1 MYRTVETKEEKT
13 MADNYLER
21 RMEAYRAQPAA
32 QPRRAATLERLLT
45 RNRSVRG
52 YDARFVV
59 RADQL
64 RSIVSVCTKIPSA
77 RNQQVLRFRLV
88 LADEAPGVLAH
99 VRMGG
104 ALPELHLPLAG
115 TEPNAFIV
123 VCSTVPEDRWVD
135 IDLGIAVQSMLA
147 PCRRDRAQRALYRR
161 VRPRRDSDEAAAAL
175 RTAADPRRRKERR
188 TDRAGRDRRRR
199 RSALLS
205 FGGRPLCPQDSGR
218 GADYRFGFGGN
229 RR

>member
-1 MYRTVETKEEKT
+1 

-88 LADEAPGVLAH
+88 LADEAPG
-99 VRMGG
+99 G
-104 ALPELHLPLAG
+104 LHLPLAG

-135 IDLGIAVQSMLA
+135 IDLGIAVQSMLLRA
-147 PCRRDRAQRALYRR
+147 VEIGLNGLCIGAFDRDAIRTRLRLPCEPLLILAVGKSAERIERVEIGAGGDRRYYRSEGVHYVPKIRAEELII
-161 VRPRRDSDEAAAAL
+161 DSD
-175 RTAADPRRRKERR
+175 
-188 TDRAGRDRRRR
+188 
-199 RSALLS
+199 SAETGDKS
-205 FGGRPLCPQDSGR
+205 
-218 GADYRFGFGGN
+218 
-229 RR
+229 

>member
-1 MYRTVETKEEKT
+1 

-135 IDLGIAVQSMLA
+135 IDLGIAVQSMLLRA
-147 PCRRDRAQRALYRR
+147 VEIGLNGLCIGAFDRDAIRTRLRLPCEPLLIS
-161 VRPRRDSDEAAAAL
+161 P
-175 RTAADPRRRKERR
+175 DPLSIASGIEWVTSARSIRS
-188 TDRAGRDRRRR
+188 
-199 RSALLS
+199 RSAPAAIGVTIVRRAS
-205 FGGRPLCPQDSGR
+205 TMSP
-218 GADYRFGFGGN
+218 RFGP
-229 RR
+229 RS

>member
-1 MYRTVETKEEKT
+1 

-88 LADEAPGVLAH
+88 L
-99 VRMGG
+99 
-104 ALPELHLPLAG
+104 
-115 TEPNAFIV
+115 EPNAFIV

-135 IDLGIAVQSMLA
+135 IDLGIAVQSMLLRA
-147 PCRRDRAQRALYRR
+147 VEIGLNGLCIGAFDRDAIRTRLRLPCEPLLILAVGKSAERIERVEIGAGGDRRYYRSEGVHYVPKIRAEELII
-161 VRPRRDSDEAAAAL
+161 DSD
-175 RTAADPRRRKERR
+175 
-188 TDRAGRDRRRR
+188 
-199 RSALLS
+199 SAETGDKS
-205 FGGRPLCPQDSGR
+205 
-218 GADYRFGFGGN
+218 
-229 RR
+229 

>member
-1 MYRTVETKEEKT
+1 

-21 RMEAYRAQPAA
+21 KMEEYRTRTAGQSG
-32 QPRRAATLERLLT
+32 RRPLVTLSRLLQK
-45 RNRSVRG
+45 NRYRG
-52 YDARFVV
+52 YDTSFTV
-59 RADQL
+59 REDQL
-64 RSIVSVCTKIPSA
+64 RRIIEVNTKTPSA

-135 IDLGIAVQSMLA
+135 IDLGIAVQSMLLRA
-147 PCRRDRAQRALYRR
+147 VEIGLNGLCIGAFDRDAIRTRLRLPCEPLLILAVGKSAERIERVEIGAGGDRRYYRSEGVHYVPKIRAEELII
-161 VRPRRDSDEAAAAL
+161 DSD
-175 RTAADPRRRKERR
+175 
-188 TDRAGRDRRRR
+188 
-199 RSALLS
+199 SAETGDKS
-205 FGGRPLCPQDSGR
+205 
-218 GADYRFGFGGN
+218 
-229 RR
+229 

>member
-1 MYRTVETKEEKT
+1 

-135 IDLGIAVQSMLA
+135 IDLGIAVQSMLLRA
-147 PCRRDRAQRALYRR
+147 VEDRAQRALYRR

-175 RTAADPRRRKERR
+175 RTAADPRRRKGRR

-199 RSALLS
+199 PIGVTIVRRASTMS
-205 FGGRPLCPQDSGR
+205 P
-218 GADYRFGFGGN
+218 RFGP
-229 RR
+229 RS

>member
-1 MYRTVETKEEKT
+1 

-64 RSIVSVCTKIPSA
+64 RSIVS
-77 RNQQVLRFRLV
+77 
-88 LADEAPGVLAH
+88 
-99 VRMGG
+99 
-104 ALPELHLPLAG
+104 
-115 TEPNAFIV
+115 FIV

-135 IDLGIAVQSMLA
+135 IDLGIAVQSMLL
-147 PCRRDRAQRALYRR
+147 RAVEIGLNGSVSAR
-161 VRPRRDSDEAAAAL
+161 S
-175 RTAADPRRRKERR
+175 TAMR
-188 TDRAGRDRRRR
+188 
-199 RSALLS
+199 
-205 FGGRPLCPQDSGR
+205 FGR
-218 GADYRFGFGGN
+218 GCGCPAN
-229 RR
+229 RC

>member
-1 MYRTVETKEEKT
+1 

-135 IDLGIAVQSMLA
+135 IDLGIAVQSMLLRA
-147 PCRRDRAQRALYRR
+147 VEIGLNGSVSARSTAMRFGRGCGSPCEPLLILAVGKSAERIERVEIGAGGDRRYYRSEGVHYVPKIRAEELII
-161 VRPRRDSDEAAAAL
+161 DSD
-175 RTAADPRRRKERR
+175 
-188 TDRAGRDRRRR
+188 
-199 RSALLS
+199 SAETGDKS
-205 FGGRPLCPQDSGR
+205 
-218 GADYRFGFGGN
+218 
-229 RR
+229 

>member
-1 MYRTVETKEEKT
+1 

-88 LADEAPGVLAH
+88 LADEAPGCWRTSAWA
-99 VRMGG
+99 VRCPNCICRWR
-104 ALPELHLPLAG
+104 ARNPTPSSSSVRRCPKTAG
-115 TEPNAFIV
+115 
-123 VCSTVPEDRWVD
+123 STSIW
-135 IDLGIAVQSMLA
+135 AS
-147 PCRRDRAQRALYRR
+147 PCRACCSGPSRSGSTGLCIGAFDRDAIRTRLRLPCEPLLILAVGKGAERIERVEIGADGDRRYYRSEGVHYVPKIRAEELII
-161 VRPRRDSDEAAAAL
+161 DSDSAE
-175 RTAADPRRRKERR
+175 T
-188 TDRAGRDRRRR
+188 GR
-199 RSALLS
+199 
-205 FGGRPLCPQDSGR
+205 
-218 GADYRFGFGGN
+218 
-229 RR
+229 

>member
-1 MYRTVETKEEKT
+1 

-104 ALPELHLPLAG
+104 ALPELHLPLGGHG
-115 TEPNAFIV
+115 TQRLHRRLFDGARRP
-123 VCSTVPEDRWVD
+123 
-135 IDLGIAVQSMLA
+135 LGRHRSGHRRAEHVA
-147 PCRRDRAQRALYRR
+147 PGRRDRTQRGSVSGAFDRDAIRKRLRLPCEPLLILAVGKSAERIERVEIGAGGDRRYYRSEGVHYVPKIR
-161 VRPRRDSDEAAAAL
+161 AEELIIDSD
-175 RTAADPRRRKERR
+175 
-188 TDRAGRDRRRR
+188 
-199 RSALLS
+199 SAETGDKS
-205 FGGRPLCPQDSGR
+205 
-218 GADYRFGFGGN
+218 
-229 RR
+229 

>member
-1 MYRTVETKEEKT
+1 

-52 YDARFVV
+52 YDARF
-59 RADQL
+59 
-64 RSIVSVCTKIPSA
+64 
-77 RNQQVLRFRLV
+77 
-88 LADEAPGVLAH
+88 
-99 VRMGG
+99 

-135 IDLGIAVQSMLA
+135 IDLGIAVQSMLLRA
-147 PCRRDRAQRALYRR
+147 VEIGLNGLCIGAFDRDAIRTRLRLPCEPLLILAVGKSAERIERVEIGAGGDRRYYRSEGVHYVPKIRAEELII
-161 VRPRRDSDEAAAAL
+161 DSD
-175 RTAADPRRRKERR
+175 
-188 TDRAGRDRRRR
+188 
-199 RSALLS
+199 SAETGDKS
-205 FGGRPLCPQDSGR
+205 
-218 GADYRFGFGGN
+218 
-229 RR
+229 